1 MKKLLLVVLL
11 VGSLFAGDLEKGFEA
26 VKRGDYQ
33 TALKLWKPLAEQG
46 DPTAQRNL
54 GAMYGNG
61 NGVKQDYKEA
71 LKWYRLAAEQGF
83 PNAQYNLGVLYY
95 YGEGVSKDKIK
106 SYQWWLKAAKQGY
119 TNAQYN
125 LDILC
130 KESPWACQK

>member
-11 VGSLFAGDLEKGFEA
+11 VSSLFAGDFEKGLEA
-26 VKRGDYQ
+26 AERGDYQ

-46 DPTAQRNL
+46 DPEAQHNL
-54 GAMYGNG
+54 GIMYKNG

-71 LKWYRLAAEQGF
+71 LKWFRLAAEQGYAD
-83 PNAQYNLGVLYY
+83 AQYNLGVSYY